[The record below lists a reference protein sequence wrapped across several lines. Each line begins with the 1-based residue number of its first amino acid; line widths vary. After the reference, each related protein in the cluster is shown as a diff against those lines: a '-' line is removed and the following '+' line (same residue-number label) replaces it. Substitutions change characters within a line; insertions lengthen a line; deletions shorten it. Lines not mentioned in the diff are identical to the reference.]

1 MPVKKKQK
9 WDRQI
14 SLGEG
19 PKAYALFC
27 EWLSLAEDRS
37 CPAVAEKTGRKL
49 NTVKMLCNKF
59 KWVPRGKEYFLHLHN
74 LEQKAI
80 ENKVKSESVI
90 WIEREYLHRHESYD
104 FAKKLQAKAQQ
115 MLDSPLYVETVAAFT
130 EVTLEGGQKVQI
142 PTTTIIKPVRW
153 SFKDMKAIAELS
165 DQMTRLSL
173 GVPTSRMAVEVSPAQ
188 TLEERVVQ
196 AQSAMKFY
204 IDNKLE
210 RAVMLIHEKNPEKD
224 PDEIR
229 QEILN
234 NLHLWCAED
243 YRIPDPQ
250 LLTTSI
256 PEPQPLG
263 LTLDDEPQELG
274 EGNN

>member
-1 MPVKKKQK
+1 MPVKKQQK
-9 WDRQI
+9 WDRRI
-14 SLGEG
+14 DLGEG
-19 PKAYALFC
+19 PKSYALFK
-27 EWLSLAEDRS
+27 EYLSLEHRS
-37 CPAVAEKTGRKL
+37 CPAVAEKTGKNL
-49 NTVKMLCNKF
+49 NTISQMAHNHQWAKRAKAF
-59 KWVPRGKEYFLHLHN
+59 DFHLHN

-90 WIEREYLHRHESYD
+90 WIEREYNHKHNAYELGMKLR
-104 FAKKLQAKAQQ
+104 AKVDE
-115 MLDSPLYVETVAAFT
+115 MLNFPLTETIVNSFT
-130 EVTLEGGQKVQI
+130 EVTIEGGQKVQI
-142 PTTTIIKPVRW
+142 PTTIIHKPVRW
-153 SFKDMKAIAELS
+153 TMKDIKGFAEAS
-165 DQMTRLSL
+165 DQMIRLSL

-188 TLEERVVQ
+188 TLEERIVQ

-210 RAVMLIHEKNPEKD
+210 RAVQLIHEKDPEKD

-229 QEILN
+229 QEILD

-243 YRIPDPQ
+243 YKIPDPM

-263 LTLDDEPQELG
+263 LTLDEDPQELG